1 MSIFRFE
8 VRTEAPLEVVI
19 QRLRAISR
27 KGNVYNPGMPGI
39 LLVGVVRDDRFSLR
53 RTTPYS
59 NSFLLR
65 VRGRCVSAESGTR
78 VEVRMRPFVLTT
90 VFMAGWLGFTGW
102 AAMFARMALG
112 SSRWGLGMMFVFG
125 VTLASASFTIE
136 ARKAEKL
143 LRAAI
148 LGELDPD
155 TSLHPVAREPAR
167 GLDSECE

>member
-27 KGNVYNPGMPGI
+27 KGNVYKRGMPGT
-39 LLVGVVRDDRFSLR
+39 LFVGVVEDERFSLR
-53 RTTPYS
+53 RAIRYS
-59 NSFLLR
+59 NSFLPKL
-65 VRGRCVSAESGTR
+65 RGRLVSTESGTR
-78 VEVRMRPFVLTT
+78 VEVWMHPFVLTT

-102 AAMFARMALG
+102 AAIFARMALG
-112 SSRWGLGMMFVFG
+112 SSRWGPGMMFVFG

-155 TSLHPVAREPAR
+155 TSLCTPLRENWLAA
-167 GLDSECE
+167 